1 MKANR
6 LAITLLILIGLA
18 ATSCSGP
25 KKQKLESSGDIPAAE
40 ATVEIGTSSNGNTTF
55 DLTVWHLAMPS
66 RVDPGAIVYVVW
78 LRSGVSTV
86 QVQNMGALRVDD
98 DLEGNYSGV
107 TPLRDFEIFVTA
119 EPSAAG
125 VSPTGKAL
133 LYTTIAAK

>member
-1 MKANR
+1 
-6 LAITLLILIGLA
+6 
-18 ATSCSGP
+18 
-25 KKQKLESSGDIPAAE
+25 
-40 ATVEIGTSSNGNTTF
+40 
-55 DLTVWHLAMPS
+55 
-66 RVDPGAIVYVVW
+66 
-78 LRSGVSTV
+78 
-86 QVQNMGALRVDD
+86 VDD